1 MQLIDVPSHWHSWRG
16 YLPASE
22 ASLQAAGFAG
32 PI

>member
-1 MQLIDVPSHWHSWRG
+1 MQLIDAHWHSWRG